1 MDRNL
6 ALEAVRI
13 TESAALAA
21 ARHVGMGDEQAADE
35 AAITAM
41 SGAFNGLVID
51 GRVVIGEGEEANV
64 PNLYIGQRLGNGS
77 GPKLDIALDPLE
89 GVTIAANG
97 GYNALSVVAFA
108 EEGAFLRVPD
118 IYMDKIAVGGRNLP
132 EDLVDLDA
140 SPAENLA
147 NVAKAKGVDVSDLQV
162 CILDRPRHEEL
173 IGYVREAGAHVM
185 LISDG
190 DVSGVIATAMPESRI
205 DMYMGWGGAP
215 QGILAAAA
223 LRCLGGRMQGRL
235 VVRSEEDRGKAR
247 RAEIADL
254 SAKYGCDEMV
264 KGPVMMAVT
273 GVTDGVIV
281 DGVQRTHGGAI
292 TYSWVMRS
300 RTGTLR
306 HIQSRHD
313 FVRKACGGR

>member
-21 ARHVGMGDEQAADE
+21 ARHVGMGDEKSADE
-35 AAITAM
+35 AAIGAM
-41 SGAFNGLVID
+41 TRAFDGLTMD
-51 GRVVIGEGEEANV
+51 GRVVIGEGEEAV
-64 PNLYIGQRLGNGS
+64 APQLYIGQRLGNGN

-108 EEGAFLRVPD
+108 EEGGFLKVPD
-118 IYMDKIAVGGRNLP
+118 IYMDKIAVGGRDLP

-140 SPAENLA
+140 SPAENLG
-147 NVAKAKGVDVSDLQV
+147 NIAKAKGVAVSDLLV
-162 CILDRPRHEEL
+162 CILDRPRHEEM

-205 DMYMGWGGAP
+205 DVYMGWGGAP

-223 LRCLGGRMQGRL
+223 LRCLGGRMMGRL
-235 VVRSEEDRGKAR
+235 VVRSEDDRVKAR
-247 RAEIADL
+247 RCEITDL
-254 SAKYGCDEMV
+254 TAKFCCDQMV
-264 KGPVMMAVT
+264 RGPVMMAVT

-281 DGVQRTHGGAI
+281 DGVQRLAGGAI
-292 TYSWVMRS
+292 THSWVMRS
-300 RTGTLR
+300 KTGTLR
-306 HIQSRHD
+306 HIRSRHD
-313 FVRKACGGR
+313 FVRKASGGK

>member
-21 ARHVGMGDEQAADE
+21 AQHVGMGDERAADE
-35 AAITAM
+35 ASIGAM
-41 SGAFNGLVID
+41 ARAFDGLTMD
-51 GRVVIGEGEEANV
+51 GRVVIGEGEEIVA
-64 PNLYIGQRLGNGS
+64 PLLYIGQKLGNGS

-89 GVTIAANG
+89 GVTIAVNG

-108 EEGAFLRVPD
+108 EEGGFLKVPD
-118 IYMDKIAVGGRNLP
+118 IYMDKIAVGGRDLP
-132 EDLVDLDA
+132 RDLFDLDA

-147 NVAKAKGVDVSDLQV
+147 NIAKAKGVAVSDLLV

-173 IGYVREAGAHVM
+173 IGNVRETGAHVM

-190 DVSGVIATAMPESRI
+190 DVSGVIATAMPESPI
-205 DMYMGWGGAP
+205 DVYMGWGGAP

-223 LRCLGGRMQGRL
+223 LRCLGGCMMGRL
-235 VVRSEEDRGKAR
+235 VVRSEDDRAKAR
-247 RAEIADL
+247 RCGISDL
-254 SAKYGCDEMV
+254 SAKFGCDEMV
-264 KGPVMMAVT
+264 RGPVMMAVT

-281 DGVQRTHGGAI
+281 DGVRRITGGAI
-292 TYSWVMRS
+292 THSWVMRS
-300 RTGTLR
+300 KTGTLR
-306 HIQSRHD
+306 HIRSRHD
-313 FVRKACGGR
+313 FVRKASGGK

>member
-13 TESAALAA
+13 TEAAALAA
-21 ARHVGMGDEQAADE
+21 AQHVGMGDEKAADE

-41 SGAFNGLVID
+41 ARSFDSLAID
-51 GRVVIGEGEEANV
+51 ARVVIGEGEHPAA
-64 PNLYIGQRLGNGS
+64 PQLYIGQKLGNGS
-77 GPKLDIALDPLE
+77 GPKVDIALDPLE
-89 GVTIAANG
+89 GVTIAANC
-97 GYNALSVVAFA
+97 GYNALSVVAFG
-108 EEGAFLRVPD
+108 EEGGFLRVPD
-118 IYMDKIAVGGRNLP
+118 VYMDKIAVGGRNLP
-132 EDLVDLDA
+132 EDLIDLDA
-140 SPAENLA
+140 SPAKNLS
-147 NVAKAKGVDVSDLQV
+147 NIAKAKGVAVSELLV

-205 DMYMGWGGAP
+205 DVYMGWGGAP

-235 VVRSEEDRGKAR
+235 VIRNEDDRSKAR
-247 RAEIADL
+247 RCGITDL
-254 SAKYGCDEMV
+254 AAKYACETMV
-264 KGPVMMAVT
+264 RGPVMMAVT
-273 GVTDGVIV
+273 GITDGAIV
-281 DGVQRTHGGAI
+281 EGVRRIPGGAI

-300 RTGTLR
+300 KSGTLR
-306 HIQSRHD
+306 HIRSRHD
-313 FVRKACGGR
+313 FVRKNGGL

>member
-21 ARHVGMGDEQAADE
+21 AQHVGLGDEKAADE
-35 AAITAM
+35 AAIGAM
-41 SGAFNGLVID
+41 VRAFDGLIMD
-51 GRVVIGEGEEANV
+51 GRVVIGEGIEAV
-64 PNLYIGQRLGNGS
+64 APQLYLGQRLGNGN

-89 GVTIAANG
+89 GVTIAANC

-108 EEGAFLRVPD
+108 EEGGFLKVPD

-132 EDLVDLDA
+132 VDLVDLDA
-140 SPAENLA
+140 RPAENLA
-147 NVAKAKGVDVSDLQV
+147 NIAKAKGVAVSDLLV
-162 CILDRPRHEEL
+162 CILDRPRHEEM

-205 DMYMGWGGAP
+205 DVYMGWGGAP

-235 VVRSEEDRGKAR
+235 VVRSEDDRMKAR
-247 RAEIADL
+247 Q
-254 SAKYGCDEMV
+254 CDISDFGGKFCDDQMV
-264 KGPVMMAVT
+264 RGPVMMAVT

-281 DGVQRTHGGAI
+281 DGVQRLTGGAI
-292 TYSWVMRS
+292 THSWVMRS
-300 RTGTLR
+300 KTGTLR
-306 HIQSRHD
+306 HIRSRHD
-313 FVRKACGGR
+313 FVRKASGGR